1 MTGVF
6 GTDEFEKW
14 YAGLSEAEMDGVDY
28 CVGLLEQLGVNL
40 GFPYS
45 SKLQGSKHKLR
56 ELRAQAAG
64 KPLRVFYAFDPRR
77 DAILIL
83 GGEKGGDSRFY
94 EKVLPR
100 AEKIWEQ
107 YLKEFAEGFSDE

>member
-28 CVGLLEQLGVNL
+28 CVGLLEQLGVN
-40 GFPYS
+40 
-45 SKLQGSKHKLR
+45 QGSKHKLR